1 VAKRLVPGAA
11 VHRCT
16 MNGLSAFVG
25 DLPIAA
31 LSKHRQSTTPGLVKP
46 PSGYQGT
53 VTLVILSASAT
64 CRILPSPTTEP
75 GRRGWKR
82 RLGSPLSAPHF
93 FCPHRG
99 DSGVSKPT
107 LNMVSVTPATV
118 HPPDFSGF
126 PLCSSVPPVVQALLF
141 DRNLRCGRKRHKP
154 PRFAGLGS
162 T

>member
-1 VAKRLVPGAA
+1 MAKRLVPGAA

-64 CRILPSPTTEP
+64 CRILASPTTEP

-93 FCPHRG
+93 FARTAATQAIQNRHFR
-99 DSGVSKPT
+99 VSPV
-107 LNMVSVTPATV
+107 LLRAPCGSSSSLRPR
-118 HPPDFSGF
+118 PPMRTKAPQTSAIRRFGIE
-126 PLCSSVPPVVQALLF
+126 
-141 DRNLRCGRKRHKP
+141 LRTGN
-154 PRFAGLGS
+154 
-162 T
+162 

>member
-1 VAKRLVPGAA
+1 MAKRLVPGAA

-64 CRILPSPTTEP
+64 CRILASPTTEP

-93 FCPHRG
+93 FARTAAAQAIQNRHFR
-99 DSGVSKPT
+99 VSPVLLCAPCGSSFSLRPQPPMRTK
-107 LNMVSVTPATV
+107 TPQTSAIRR
-118 HPPDFSGF
+118 FGIE
-126 PLCSSVPPVVQALLF
+126 
-141 DRNLRCGRKRHKP
+141 LRTGN
-154 PRFAGLGS
+154 
-162 T
+162 